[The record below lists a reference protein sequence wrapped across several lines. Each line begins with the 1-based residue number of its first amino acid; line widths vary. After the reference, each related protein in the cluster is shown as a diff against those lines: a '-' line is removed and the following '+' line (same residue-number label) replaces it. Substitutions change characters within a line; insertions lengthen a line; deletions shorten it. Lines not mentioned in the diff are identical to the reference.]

1 MTPFGRNRSGKA
13 AAYVLIGLL
22 GGMAGGLIVRNLDRI
37 PGSRVPFAS
46 GPVRPYTEV
55 VESGAPAAMGEVVA
69 RVARD
74 MGPAVVNIDT
84 EGRSRGGGI
93 SPFGDDGVSEGQGSG
108 FIINGREGLIVT
120 NNHVVEN
127 ADRIRVTLTD
137 KRSLPADVVGTDPIG
152 DVALLRVSGGGRL
165 PEVKFGDSDRL
176 QIGQLAVAIGS
187 PLGFEN
193 TVTMGVL
200 SQIGRQIEG
209 HVQGIPL
216 DDLIQTDAAIN
227 PGNSGGPLLDA
238 YGRVV
243 GMNTAIM
250 SKAQGIGFAV
260 AANSIKRSISD
271 ILKYGHVVR
280 PWVGVTMA
288 ELTTETKRSLGITR
302 RERDG
307 VAIASVRPNE
317 PAAQGGLRAGDVITM
332 ANGQAVATGEELR
345 RIIRKLRPGANLRL
359 MGFRGNRAQSWQVK
373 IGEMPGADQLQR

>member
-1 MTPFGRNRSGKA
+1 MTRFGRNRSGKA
-13 AAYVLIGLL
+13 ATYLLIGIL
-22 GGMAGGLIVRNLDRI
+22 GGVAGGLVVRTLDRV
-37 PGSRVPFAS
+37 PGQRISFSS
-46 GPVRPYTEV
+46 GTVRPYTEV

-74 MGPAVVNIDT
+74 QGPAVVNIDT
-84 EGRSRGGGI
+84 EGRSRGGGLF
-93 SPFGDDGVSEGQGSG
+93 SFGEDGVSEGQGSG

-127 ADRIRVTLTD
+127 ADRIQVTLTD
-137 KRSLPADVVGTDPIG
+137 KRILPAEVVGTDPIG
-152 DVALLRVSGGGRL
+152 DVALVRVSGGGHL
-165 PEVKFGDSDRL
+165 PEVKFGDSDKL
-176 QIGQLAVAIGS
+176 QIGQLTVAIGS

-238 YGRVV
+238 YGRVI

-288 ELTTETKRSLGITR
+288 ELTSDTRRSLGITR

-307 VAIASVRPNE
+307 VAIASVRPGE
-317 PAAQGGLRAGDVITM
+317 PADRAGLRTGDVITQ
-332 ANGQAVATGEELR
+332 AQGQKVATGEELR
-345 RIIRKLRPGANLRL
+345 KVIRKLRPGDSLTL
-359 MGFRGNRAQSWQVK
+359 QGFRGNSPKSWSVK
-373 IGEMPGADQLQR
+373 IGEMPGADQLQP

>member
-1 MTPFGRNRSGKA
+1 M
-13 AAYVLIGLL
+13 VGLM
-22 GGMAGGLIVRNLDRI
+22 GGIAGGLIVRNLDRL
-37 PGSRVPFAS
+37 PGERVRFAS
-46 GPVRPYTEV
+46 GPLRPYTEV

-84 EGRSRGGGI
+84 EARSHGGTLT
-93 SPFGDDGVSEGQGSG
+93 PFGDEGVSEGQGSG

-127 ADRIRVTLTD
+127 ADRIQVTLTD
-137 KRSLPADVVGTDPIG
+137 KRTLPATVVGTDPIG
-152 DVALLRVSGGGRL
+152 DVALVRVSGGGRL

-260 AANSIKRSISD
+260 AANSIKRSIGD

-288 ELTTETKRSLGITR
+288 ELTAETKRSLGITR

-317 PAAQGGLRAGDVITM
+317 PAAQAGLRAGDVITA
-332 ANGQAVATGEELR
+332 ANGTKVASGEELR
-345 RIIRKLRPGANLRL
+345 RVIRKLRPGATLKL
-359 MGFRGNRAQSWQVK
+359 WGFRGNQSQSWQVK

>member
-1 MTPFGRNRSGKA
+1 MARFGRNRSGKA
-13 AAYVLIGLL
+13 GSYVLIGLL
-22 GGMAGGLIVRNLDRI
+22 GGIAGGLVVRNLDRV
-37 PGSRVPFAS
+37 PGERVRFAS
-46 GPVRPYTEV
+46 GPLKPYTEV
-55 VESGAPAAMGEVVA
+55 IESGAPAATGEVVA
-69 RVARD
+69 RVARE

-84 EGRSRGGGI
+84 EGRSRGGM
-93 SPFGDDGVSEGQGSG
+93 SPFGDEGVAEGQGSG
-108 FIINGREGLIVT
+108 FIINGLEGLIVT

-137 KRSLPADVVGTDPIG
+137 KRTLPAEVVGTDPIG

-243 GMNTAIM
+243 GMNTAII

-288 ELTTETKRSLGITR
+288 ELTAETRRSLGITR

-317 PAAQGGLRAGDVITM
+317 PASQAGLRAGDVITA
-332 ANGQAVATGEELR
+332 ANGQKVSTGEELR
-345 RIIRKLRPGANLRL
+345 RVIRKLRPGVTLKL
-359 MGFRGNRAQSWQVK
+359 WGFRGNQSQTWQVK

>member
-1 MTPFGRNRSGKA
+1 
-13 AAYVLIGLL
+13 
-22 GGMAGGLIVRNLDRI
+22 
-37 PGSRVPFAS
+37 
-46 GPVRPYTEV
+46 
-55 VESGAPAAMGEVVA
+55 
-69 RVARD
+69 
-74 MGPAVVNIDT
+74 VVNIDT

-93 SPFGDDGVSEGQGSG
+93 FSFGEDGVSEGQGSG

-127 ADRIRVTLTD
+127 ADRIQVTLTD
-137 KRSLPADVVGTDPIG
+137 KRTLPAEVVGTDPIG
-152 DVALLRVSGGGRL
+152 DVALVRVSGGGHL
-165 PEVKFGDSDRL
+165 PEVKFADSDKL
-176 QIGQLAVAIGS
+176 QIGQLTVAIGS

-238 YGRVV
+238 YGRVI

-288 ELTTETKRSLGITR
+288 ELTSETRRSLGITR

-307 VAIASVRPNE
+307 VAIASVRPGE
-317 PAAQGGLRAGDVITM
+317 PADQAGLRPGDVITQ
-332 ANGQAVATGEELR
+332 AQGQKVATGEALR
-345 RIIRKLRPGANLRL
+345 KVIRKLRPGDSLTL
-359 MGFRGNRAQSWQVK
+359 QGFRGNSPRSWSVK
-373 IGEMPGADQLQR
+373 IGEMPEADQLQR

>member
-1 MTPFGRNRSGKA
+1 
-13 AAYVLIGLL
+13 
-22 GGMAGGLIVRNLDRI
+22 
-37 PGSRVPFAS
+37 
-46 GPVRPYTEV
+46 
-55 VESGAPAAMGEVVA
+55 
-69 RVARD
+69 
-74 MGPAVVNIDT
+74 
-84 EGRSRGGGI
+84 
-93 SPFGDDGVSEGQGSG
+93 
-108 FIINGREGLIVT
+108 
-120 NNHVVEN
+120 
-127 ADRIRVTLTD
+127 
-137 KRSLPADVVGTDPIG
+137 VGTDPIG
-152 DVALLRVSGGGRL
+152 DVALVRVSGGGHL
-165 PEVKFGDSDRL
+165 PEVKFGDSDKL
-176 QIGQLAVAIGS
+176 QIGQLTVAIGS

-238 YGRVV
+238 YGRVI

-288 ELTTETKRSLGITR
+288 ELTSDTRRSLGITR

-307 VAIASVRPNE
+307 VAIASVRPGE
-317 PAAQGGLRAGDVITM
+317 PADRAGLRTGDVITQ
-332 ANGQAVATGEELR
+332 AQGQKVATGEELR
-345 RIIRKLRPGANLRL
+345 KVIRKLRPGDSLTL
-359 MGFRGNRAQSWQVK
+359 QGFRGNSPKSWSVK
-373 IGEMPGADQLQR
+373 IGEMPGADQLQP